1 MNLVQFSKNKA
12 DVRRMQECLQLA
24 GYLDPEFVV
33 NRDFTVGYK
42 PVDGILGPNTEG
54 AFRAWDK
61 NCIDGGVVRGDDGP
75 KNAIDLLLAHQ
86 PNLVLTEGDSASMIV
101 KAMQD
106 AGYYISLNPETLN
119 IVYLEGVS
127 DQTNWMFTI
136 NDNAV
141 DYWNDLRLLI
151 RILPNGTPVIAHG
164 WQATTGPGK
173 PYIDNPMN
181 PYGAAR
187 IAFGQYKAWVDGL
200 HKGIQP
206 ALQQNGPIIVCRDL
220 NKDGQRDGDR
230 RHIVMSTV
238 NQHTTSMSYTGNE
251 VGKWSAGCLV
261 GKSYSG
267 HMDFMETIRK
277 DARYVSNKA
286 YQFITTVLDG
296 KLIF

>member
-12 DVRRMQECLQLA
+12 DVRRMQECLSLA

-42 PVDGILGPNTEG
+42 PVDGIFGPNTEG
-54 AFRAWDK
+54 AFREWLRP
-61 NCIDGGVVRGDDGP
+61 IGDEFEKD
-75 KNAIDLLLAHQ
+75 AIDLLMKAGT
-86 PNLVLTEGDSASMIV
+86 NLVLTVNDPASMIIQ
-101 KAMQD
+101 AMQD
-106 AGYYISLNPETLN
+106 AGYYVSMNPNTFN
-119 IVYLEGVS
+119 IVYIEGVTCENKDS
-127 DQTNWMFTI
+127 FVL

-141 DYWNDLRLLI
+141 DGWNDLRLLI
-151 RILPNGTPVIAHG
+151 KILPNGTPVISHA
-164 WQATTGPGK
+164 WEATTGPGK

-187 IAFGQYKAWVDGL
+187 IQFGQYKAWVDGW
-200 HKGIQP
+200 HKGAQP
-206 ALQQNGPIIVCRDL
+206 ALQQNGPIVVCRDL

-230 RHIVMSTV
+230 KYIVMYTV
-238 NQHTTSMSYTGNE
+238 NQHTTSVGYTGDK
-251 VGKWSAGCLV
+251 VGRYSAGCLV
-261 GKSYSG
+261 GRSPSG
-267 HMDFMETIRK
+267 HMDFMAVIRK